1 MAYRRLQP
9 DDEIKGDYFAHNK
22 VYDSAARFTSV
33 ACAVIVAVFD
43 VLALGNVVKSP
54 AVPFLVAIVLEIVL
68 GFSVAI
74 FFTGVFNKEVQ
85 PYLCTGIGLYLPGG
99 YCGPGNLPERICGV
113 YHTGLSIN

>member
-9 DDEIKGDYFAHNK
+9 DDEVKGDYFAHNK

-68 GFSVAI
+68 GFSLAI
-74 FFTGVFNKEVQ
+74 FFTGVFNKKFNFVFALVSVCICLVVIAAPVIYRKE
-85 PYLCTGIGLYLPGG
+85 YAEFILTGK
-99 YCGPGNLPERICGV
+99 R
-113 YHTGLSIN
+113 